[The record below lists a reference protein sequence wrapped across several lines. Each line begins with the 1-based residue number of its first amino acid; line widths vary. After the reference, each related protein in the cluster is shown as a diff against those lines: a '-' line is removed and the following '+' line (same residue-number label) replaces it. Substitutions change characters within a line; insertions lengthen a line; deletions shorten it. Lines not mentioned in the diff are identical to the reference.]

1 MAGAL
6 DYVGS
11 YVWSEKFWFPENVSW
26 KDIENHD
33 EGPNAGIYHPQISDL
48 IMPIPVAVLL
58 GVIRFC
64 FERFIAAPIGRSYG
78 LREGKIMVAEYIP
91 ILEKAYRKTKRPDDK
106 AIEGFSK
113 KLSKSTRQVER
124 WFRKR
129 RNQDRSS
136 ELKKFC
142 ESGWRF
148 LFYVSAHIYGTVIL
162 WNKRYFAETLHCWI
176 GWPHQ
181 HVSSDL
187 YWYYMI
193 ELGFYVALA
202 FSLMTDVR
210 RKDFYEMIIHHIATI
225 GLLTFSWINN
235 MVRIGSLVLVVHD
248 AVDYWMEGA
257 KMAKYIRKQKIC
269 DAMFVVFAVVWF
281 VTRLVIFP
289 ICIIKPIMVTPGLH
303 NYVPGWPGLTLMK
316 TQLIILLGL
325 HIVWTYFIGRIAV
338 KSVLYD
344 NVQKDE
350 RSDSESAVTEEETNG
365 TVLDGNLNVN
375 KKKE

>member
-289 ICIIKPIMVTPGLH
+289 IWIMRYSLFEAHTITGMAH
-303 NYVPGWPGLTLMK
+303 CYYFYNSF
-316 TQLIILLGL
+316 LLL
-325 HIVWTYFIGRIAV
+325 LLVLSTIWFYFIGRTAYLAIRYG
-338 KSVLYD
+338 K
-344 NVQKDE
+344 VQKDE